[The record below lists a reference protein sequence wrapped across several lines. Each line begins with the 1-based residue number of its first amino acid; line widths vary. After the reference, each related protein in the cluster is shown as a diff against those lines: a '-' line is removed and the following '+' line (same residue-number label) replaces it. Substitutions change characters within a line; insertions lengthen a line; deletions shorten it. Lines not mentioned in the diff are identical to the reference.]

1 MKLDCPMCLAPEA
14 VDVATLTP
22 RVAPRAGC
30 ATHEG
35 ECPACGWP
43 LLARHCPGA
52 AGDGWGEWALRSASV
67 GRGRGRGSGGA
78 VVTYSNDS
86 EHHCISTVRPPE
98 QSPLWHQ
105 KADGVASGT

>member
-1 MKLDCPMCLAPEA
+1 MTGERFDCPVCETDEA
-14 VDVATLTP
+14 IDVATLTP

-52 AGDGWGEWALRSASV
+52 AGDGWGEWALRSASL
-67 GRGRGRGSGGA
+67 G
-78 VVTYSNDS
+78 D
-86 EHHCISTVRPPE
+86 VRWGE
-98 QSPLWHQ
+98 GEDDGQEVLW
-105 KADGVASGT
+105 